1 MKEASGQLVL
11 IGTAASSHHS
21 TAERS
26 TAGVA
31 QPCYTNAMKTPQELK
46 AAIDTLLSAEGSLL
60 EGWLVV
66 FLAPPE
72 GSSVEAGAQ
81 LFGRLFKSLAA
92 SRRMLVGGQ
101 QDPFRPRPHILHRIV
116 VQNAKEARFDY
127 FFFPEDEVVVS
138 GYWKQT
144 FPVVF
149 PRESDISWLLK
160 AAETAGM
167 TLLPPSEGEE

>member
-1 MKEASGQLVL
+1 MKEAGGKRVPLR
-11 IGTAASSHHS
+11 TAASSHHCV
-21 TAERS
+21 AERS
-26 TAGVA
+26 TARSVR
-31 QPCYTNAMKTPQELK
+31 PCYTKAMKTPQELK
-46 AAIDTLLSAEGSLL
+46 AAIDTLLSAEGALP

-72 GSSVEAGAQ
+72 GTAVEAGAQ

-149 PRESDISWLLK
+149 PREADIGWLL
-160 AAETAGM
+160 AAADAAGM
-167 TLLPPSEGEE
+167 NLLPPTGAEE